1 MQKSITSNIFYKIIL
16 NAFNIILPILVGP
29 YAYRT
34 LRADSMGTVNFAE
47 TIFNYFFIFAL
58 FGIYQYG
65 IREISKVKN
74 EPKKVSRLFTSLFTI
89 NLITSSLALCAFVL
103 FSYFQYGNELVYP
116 VLLIFG
122 INFISNMFYVEW
134 LNEAHE
140 NYDFIAIKTI
150 IVRLIY
156 VALLF
161 TLIHGVDDYKK
172 FAALLALTTFLNNFI
187 SFIYIKRKVKF
198 DFSNFTIVPH
208 LKPLFIVV
216 IFSNANILYTQ
227 LDRFFIGEYV
237 GKSYVAYYTMTF
249 QIMVIINTL
258 LVSAI
263 QATLP
268 RLSYLSGTNDETG
281 YESLLN
287 KISKLYFVT
296 LFPAAVGLFLISDL
310 VVMIYGGEEFAAA
323 GSTLAVFSIYMI
335 SVGIESIL
343 SNQIIYIKK
352 RESIL
357 VKLLF
362 LCGFVNL
369 ALNLTLLYFK
379 ILTPTTAIA
388 TTAAANSLLI
398 VFEYIFIKKKLK
410 VNYTLFEMG
419 KLKYFY
425 YSLIFIPITFIIR
438 AFITHSTFTE
448 TLLLGI
454 VIIAVNSLVYFLILY
469 FTKDEILFIVI
480 EKVKA
485 KLNLS

>member
-1 MQKSITSNIFYKIIL
+1 MGFKMQKSITFNIFYKIIL
-16 NAFNIILPILVGP
+16 NTFNIILPILVGP

-58 FGIYQYG
+58 FGVYQYG

-74 EPKKVSRLFTSLFTI
+74 EPKKVSQLFTSLFTI
-89 NLITSSLALCAFVL
+89 NFITSSLAMVAFAL
-103 FSYFQYGNELVYP
+103 FSYFQYRTELVYP

-161 TLIHGVDDYKK
+161 TLIHGVEDYKQ
-172 FAALLALTTFLNNFI
+172 FAALLALSTFLNNFI
-187 SFIYIKRKVKF
+187 SFLYIKSKVKF
-198 DFSNFTIVPH
+198 DFSNLTIVPH

-216 IFSNANILYTQ
+216 IFSNASILYTQ
-227 LDRFFIGEYV
+227 LDRYLIGEYV
-237 GKSYVAYYTMTF
+237 GKSYLAYFTMTF
-249 QIMVIINTL
+249 QIMVIIKTL

-268 RLSYLSGTNDETG
+268 RLSYLSGINDEVG
-281 YESLLN
+281 YETLLN

-310 VVMIYGGEEFAAA
+310 VVLIYGGKEFAPA
-323 GSTLAVFSIYMI
+323 GSTLAVFSIYMV
-335 SVGIESIL
+335 SSGIESIL
-343 SNQIIYIKK
+343 TNQIIYIKK
-352 RESIL
+352 RENIL
-357 VKLLF
+357 VRLLF
-362 LCGFVNL
+362 LCGFINL
-369 ALNLTLLYFK
+369 ALNLSLLYFK
-379 ILTPTTAIA
+379 ILTPTTAVA
-388 TTAAANSLLI
+388 STLVANTLLV

-410 VNYTLFEMG
+410 VNYTLFDTG

-425 YSLIFIPITFIIR
+425 YSLVFIPITFIIR
-438 AFITHSTFTE
+438 AFLTH
-448 TLLLGI
+448 TLLLAL
-454 VIIAVNSLVYFLILY
+454 VIMAVNALVYFLILY
-469 FTKDEILFIVI
+469 FTKDEIFFIFI
-480 EKVKA
+480 GKIKA
-485 KLNLS
+485 KLNIS